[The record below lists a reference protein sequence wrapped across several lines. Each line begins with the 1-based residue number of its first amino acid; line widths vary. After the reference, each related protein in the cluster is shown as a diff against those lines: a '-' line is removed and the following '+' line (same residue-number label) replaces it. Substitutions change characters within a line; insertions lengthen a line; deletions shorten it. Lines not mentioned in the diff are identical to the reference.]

1 MGYYKG
7 RMFIKAFRMISRRVF
22 LPGQLSSSESSTSSS
37 LSESDVDLPS
47 SVEQITKNILKLDKP
62 FIDLAEIEVTSGNG
76 GSGCYTFIQPKGYRS
91 KLPAGG
97 NGGKGGD
104 IWIHSKAH
112 KKSLKLQKIIKAEN
126 GTPGQGKDMHGKNGA
141 DKSIYV
147 PVGTIIRE
155 VNKFGKLR
163 YLGSLDE
170 PEKKLLIAEGGKGGR
185 GNKEHSDVNDTEVGQ
200 MGKRKKL
207 QLELKLIAD
216 IGFVGYPNAGKTTL
230 LAALTRACPKIDSY
244 PFTTLQPYLGII
256 EFMDGNRIT
265 IADMPGIID
274 GAAEGKGLGHDFLK
288 HIQRTKGL
296 VYVLDINNEP
306 EKTLLTLYKE
316 LKLFDEKLIQK
327 PFTIAL
333 NKADLMEDIE
343 SKRKVFGDKAI
354 VISAKYGKGLLELVK
369 QFQEILKPFKEVEK
383 ITDDSVS

>member
-1 MGYYKG
+1 
-7 RMFIKAFRMISRRVF
+7 MFLKAFRMISKGF
-22 LPGQLSSSESSTSSS
+22 YLPGQLTSSS
-37 LSESDVDLPS
+37 SSSSSDSDVDVPS
-47 SVEQITKNILKLDKP
+47 SVEQIAKNILKLDKP
-62 FIDLAEIEVTSGNG
+62 FVDLTEIEVSSGNG

-91 KLPAGG
+91 KIPAGG

-104 IWIHSKAH
+104 VWIESKSH
-112 KKSLKLQKIIKAEN
+112 KKSLKLPKTIKAES
-126 GTPGQGKDMHGKNGA
+126 GTAGQGKDMNGKCGA
-141 DKSIYV
+141 DKNIQV

-155 VNKFGKLR
+155 INKFGKLR
-163 YLGSLDE
+163 YLGTLDE
-170 PEKKLLIAEGGKGGR
+170 PEKKLLIVEGGKGGR
-185 GNKEHSDVNDTEVGQ
+185 GNKDHSDVTDAEVGQ
-200 MGKRKKL
+200 PGKKKKL

-265 IADMPGIID
+265 VADMPGIID
-274 GAAEGKGLGHDFLK
+274 GAAEGKGLGHNFLK

-316 LKLFDEKLIQK
+316 LKLFDVKLVQK
-327 PFTIAL
+327 PYTIAL
-333 NKADLMEDIE
+333 NKADLMQDPE
-343 SKRKVFGDKAI
+343 SKRKVFGDKAA
-354 VISAKYGKGLLELVK
+354 VISAKYGKGLIELVK
-369 QFQEILKPFKEVEK
+369 QFQEILKSYNEVGK